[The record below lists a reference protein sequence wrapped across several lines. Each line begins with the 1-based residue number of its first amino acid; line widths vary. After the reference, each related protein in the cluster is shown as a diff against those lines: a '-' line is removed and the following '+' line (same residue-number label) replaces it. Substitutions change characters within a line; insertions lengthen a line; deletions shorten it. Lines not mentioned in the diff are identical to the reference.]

1 MCTCSIQLGELIET
15 RPIIRYLPG
24 RVNCV
29 FTPYNDENR
38 VQPTRLISFDKVDC
52 ELFRSNPMPASSAK
66 DPLPIF
72 AHSYHMGRYRATPA
86 VIYEDPHEYDIPVR
100 TISFNANYMRTQRGL
115 LKIFQI
121 ILCFT
126 ALLLVGSS
134 YGVQGERGWSL
145 LVSFCGFVVS
155 FALLIAN
162 VLTLNTKVN
171 QIRWFLLEITYY
183 VIMTLALFLAALFM
197 AALCA
202 NFWAE
207 HNPKWQIVPA
217 LAAGV
222 LFGCTIVFAV
232 DMCVQVAR
240 WRRWKW
246 NPTVPHS
253 STIKPQTDTD
263 VLSTL

>member
-1 MCTCSIQLGELIET
+1 
-15 RPIIRYLPG
+15 
-24 RVNCV
+24 
-29 FTPYNDENR
+29 
-38 VQPTRLISFDKVDC
+38 
-52 ELFRSNPMPASSAK
+52 MPASSAK

-121 ILCFT
+121 
-126 ALLLVGSS
+126 
-134 YGVQGERGWSL
+134 
-145 LVSFCGFVVS
+145 
-155 FALLIAN
+155 
-162 VLTLNTKVN
+162 
-171 QIRWFLLEITYY
+171 EITYY